1 MTSRPDLS
9 ALSEVDRAWYD
20 ELGMEL
26 LRRDDVSADTAGRF
40 MTAHREA
47 IRALRADEAADGR
60 APEPLVEAFGSP
72 ESVVDGLIAE
82 HPDDAALG
90 AEERQTASLLAQC
103 SGVAV
108 TVGLYLVLIWPFQHL
123 LGGSGGARE
132 GFGLGRL
139 VLFAGLIALAGGFWS
154 AIRSYGLGSTRQ
166 SALGAVT
173 AVIGLVAV
181 MCAHLV
187 TGLEGPWWLGMII
200 GVVLVVGGWHLVDA
214 GGAGG
219 ERPSNPERWYRVAA
233 LRLALVHY
241 LPRAV
246 RQGLIADA
254 RELAAGDPWGE
265 LGSPSRW
272 AAGVV
277 ESDPEIA
284 RRSHRGT
291 GIAWLV
297 LVPVLAGFAVLA
309 AVSHSGALV
318 VSAWSL
324 FALAV
329 LARGLAELRRAAHP
343 SGTSR

>member
-1 MTSRPDLS
+1 MTPRPDLS
-9 ALSEVDRAWYD
+9 ALSQADRAWYD
-20 ELGMEL
+20 ELGVEL
-26 LRRDDVSADTAGRF
+26 LRRDDVSAETAGRF

-47 IRALRADEAADGR
+47 ILALRADEAADGR
-60 APEPLVEAFGSP
+60 APEPLDQAFGSP
-72 ESVVDGLIAE
+72 ESVVDGLVAE
-82 HPDDAALG
+82 HPDDVALD
-90 AEERQTASLLAQC
+90 AEERQTANVLAQC

-108 TVGLYLVLIWPFQHL
+108 TVGLYLVLVWPFQHF
-123 LGGSGGARE
+123 LGDGARE
-132 GFGLGRL
+132 GFGLGLL
-139 VLFAGLIALAGGFWS
+139 VLLAGLIALAGGFWS
-154 AIRSYGLGSTRQ
+154 AVRSYGLGDGR
-166 SALGAVT
+166 GAVFGVLT
-173 AVIGLVAV
+173 AVVGVGAVAG
-181 MCAHLV
+181 AHLV

-219 ERPSNPERWYRVAA
+219 ERPSNPESWYRVAA
-233 LRLALVHY
+233 LRLAVAHS

-246 RQGLIADA
+246 RQGLIADV
-254 RELAAGDPWGE
+254 RELAAGEPWGE

-272 AAGVV
+272 ADGVV

-318 VSAWSL
+318 VAAWSL

-329 LARGLAELRRAAHP
+329 LARGLAELRRAARP
-343 SGTSR
+343 SGPTH